1 MMKTAGDAVRVS
13 SPQRIIR
20 NTVFSTFS
28 ELSMLF
34 TSVFFLLATRFLGDS
49 GFGRFSIAL
58 AFVGLFSL
66 VIVFGFSYSITKV
79 IVRRRREAGAFVSNA
94 LTLQALLTIVCLAL
108 CMTAAFLLKQKYD
121 PPLRWLMLIV
131 LAAEALKSYTLT
143 LRSAAKAMGG
153 FHYDTIAMNAERI
166 FLLAVGGGLLIA
178 GRGVFTAAWILAA
191 SRLISFLVLFYAVRK
206 LSPDGF
212 QRPSRLMCRML
223 LSESWIYVV
232 QAALWRIYDF
242 IDVVIL
248 SLMVGSGFQPVAW
261 YNAGKKFLE
270 GLWILPNILTEA
282 LYPEIASRHL
292 ISKDLVRRL
301 FGRSLKY
308 LIIVGF
314 AVSIGTVLMSKTIVG
329 WLLSPA
335 YRNTSKV
342 LFVFGIAVVP
352 SYLCYLFGNTIIAI
366 NLQKREIAVS
376 AARSAF
382 NVISNIILISR
393 YGYLGA
399 AFATLATNLFAVGLY
414 AIILHRAGLRV
425 TSHFIVFGKSIAA
438 LVILAPV
445 YWIVSGL
452 HPVLQ
457 CTVLMPLFGLILF
470 WFRMFERDEI
480 EVFRM
485 GILEKIRRIVG
496 YSRGAEK

>member
-1 MMKTAGDAVRVS
+1 MKTPGDAAHVS

-28 ELSMLF
+28 ELSILF
-34 TSVFFLLATRFLGDS
+34 TSVFFLLATRFLGDT

-66 VIVFGFSYSITKV
+66 LIVFGFSYSITKV

-94 LTLQALLTIVCLAL
+94 LTLQAGLTLVCLAL
-108 CMTAAFLLKQKYD
+108 CMAAAFLLKQKYD
-121 PPLRWLMLIV
+121 PALRRLMLIV
-131 LAAEALKSYTLT
+131 FAAEALKSYTLT

-191 SRLISFLVLFYAVRK
+191 SRLISFFVLFFAVRE

-212 QRPSRLMCRML
+212 LRPSRPLCRML

-232 QAALWRIYDF
+232 QSALWRVYDY

-248 SLMVGSGFQPVAW
+248 SLMIGSGFQPVAW

-292 ISKDLVRRL
+292 VSKELVRKL
-301 FGRSLKY
+301 FDRSLKY
-308 LIIVGF
+308 LLIVGF
-314 AVSIGTVLMSKTIVG
+314 AVSLGTVLMSKTVVD
-329 WLLSPA
+329 WLLGPA
-335 YRNTSKV
+335 YRNTSTV
-342 LFVFGIAVVP
+342 LLIFGIAVVP
-352 SYLCYLFGNTIIAI
+352 SYLCYLFGNTLIAV

-382 NVISNIILISR
+382 NVISNVILISR

-399 AFATLATNLFAVGLY
+399 AAATLATNLFAVGLY
-414 AIILHRAGLRV
+414 AAVLHRAGLRV
-425 TSHFIVFGKSIAA
+425 TSHLALAGKSIAA
-438 LVILAPV
+438 LVLLAPV
-445 YWIVSGL
+445 YGLVSGL
-452 HPVLQ
+452 HAVLQ
-457 CTVLMPLFGLILF
+457 CAVLMPLFGLILF
-470 WFRMFERDEI
+470 WFRVFEREEI
-480 EVFRM
+480 EVFAR
-485 GILEKIRRIVG
+485 GALEKIRRIAGRSRNVG
-496 YSRGAEK
+496 S